1 MFPFFLK
8 HASGFGERAERG
20 PGAAELFLDFLEL
33 AGFHDGPHRP
43 SNRIEVRKQN
53 QQAVLIVMELSVA
66 RPVTAAAVEVQ
77 VTQEFDER
85 LEILQ
90 ALDVGYLTTFAH
102 GNPSPAK
109 AVDSAVEPTSLNSGR
124 KFRAEQA

>member
-1 MFPFFLK
+1 
-8 HASGFGERAERG
+8 
-20 PGAAELFLDFLEL
+20 
-33 AGFHDGPHRP
+33 
-43 SNRIEVRKQN
+43 
-53 QQAVLIVMELSVA
+53 
-66 RPVTAAAVEVQ
+66 VQ

-124 KFRAEQA
+124 KFRAEQAWGFNLFRKFFGRFVVHFYYFRRIDSNDGRNGSRRIAGTNVT